1 MCEKQRSATRHITA
15 AIMDVAEIDGGQAR
29 IAMGHLEAAERA
41 LANVSAKKHEEEAQR
56 RVAEERADSSGNLLL
71 SAWTNLKKKQFNIL
85 IIYH

>member
-41 LANVSAKKHEEEAQR
+41 LARKPLYIQNETLNFPPESDCEPDE
-56 RVAEERADSSGNLLL
+56 
-71 SAWTNLKKKQFNIL
+71 
-85 IIYH
+85 